1 VRRLNGWSE
10 RAGIGAAVDQDV
22 LPGDVAGL
30 SRAQQRAGRAEFIR
44 VTGQRLMRVCDKETG

>member
-1 VRRLNGWSE
+1 LNGWSE

-22 LPGDVAGL
+22 LPGDMAGL
-30 SRAQQRAGRAEFIR
+30 SRAQQRAGRTEFIR